1 MIIYK
6 QRQVEQNIPVLQFM
20 SDPVIVLYKLLFY
33 TLFTGAAPE
42 PSVTSLDE
50 TKNSALLQCEVRGVF
65 PKPKLRWQDSDG
77 NILQAEEPK
86 VTERGGRYDVILQI
100 TVTKTDNYRC
110 VATQKEISHQ
120 IYAET
125 HVYISGEFLLNHILI
140 FK

>member
-1 MIIYK
+1 
-6 QRQVEQNIPVLQFM
+6 M

-42 PSVTSLDE
+42 PSVTILDQTE
-50 TKNSALLQCEVRGVF
+50 NWALLQCEVRGAF
-65 PKPKLRWQDSDG
+65 PKPKLHWQDGAG

-86 VTERGGRYDVILQI
+86 VTERGDIILQT

-110 VATQKEISHQ
+110 VATQEEINHQ

-125 HVYISGEFLLNHILI
+125 YVPIHGEVLTNHILI

>member
-33 TLFTGAAPE
+33 TLFTGAAPK
-42 PSVTSLDE
+42 PYVMIVDQTIDL
-50 TKNSALLQCEVRGVF
+50 ALLQCEVRGAF
-65 PKPKLRWQDSDG
+65 PKPKLHWQDSDG
-77 NILQAEEPK
+77 KKLPAEEPK
-86 VTERGGRYDVILQI
+86 ETERGGRYDVILQI
-100 TVTKTDNYRC
+100 NVTKTDNYRC
-110 VATQKEISHQ
+110 VATQEEIKHQ

-125 HVYISGEFLLNHILI
+125 HVYIHGEFLLNHILI